1 MQGLFVF
8 YLGATSP
15 SSSLTLDATSPTRG
29 LSSECET
36 ERFCPRGYQSNLSVI
51 FAALDATSPTKGRL
65 WCFRKVLMFFR

>member
-1 MQGLFVF
+1 MQVPKGE
-8 YLGATSP
+8 
-15 SSSLTLDATSPTRG
+15 R